1 MTAQMLDKRSSQT
14 VSGFPAKYS
23 SSSTADE
30 LAVKAAQNNM
40 SKGTLALIALG
51 VVAFIGV
58 GAMAVI
64 SKK

>member
-51 VVAFIGV
+51 VVASSG
-58 GAMAVI
+58 
-64 SKK
+64 